1 MWEQDQ
7 SSIDFSI
14 KKNMPSLP
22 LSQPFLPPSIT
33 PPFSHLPLRR
43 TSPLCPPENSP
54 EKVLSSDEW
63 GAAFSPV
70 KLQWKEK
77 VDGVSAVRVSDRR
90 EMCALASV
98 SASNLTREAIKL
110 ASLLIMRII
119 CPSISNTELA
129 VLQAVKTD

>member
-1 MWEQDQ
+1 MWKQDQ

-33 PPFSHLPLRR
+33 PPFSHLPLPPA
-43 TSPLCPPENSP
+43 SLLSPPENSP

-63 GAAFSPV
+63 GAVFSPV

-77 VDGVSAVRVSDRR
+77 VDGVSTARVSDRR

-98 SASNLTREAIKL
+98 SASNLTRE
-110 ASLLIMRII
+110 
-119 CPSISNTELA
+119 T
-129 VLQAVKTD
+129 